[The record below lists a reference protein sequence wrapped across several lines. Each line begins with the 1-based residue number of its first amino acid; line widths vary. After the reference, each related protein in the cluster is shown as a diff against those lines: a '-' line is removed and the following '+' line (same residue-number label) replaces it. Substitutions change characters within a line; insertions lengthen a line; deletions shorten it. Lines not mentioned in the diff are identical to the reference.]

1 MYANEIHTL
10 FDNVPLPKSSIKLM
24 TSNSVKHKAM
34 WKVQIIVFVG
44 RSQGPRCVHFC
55 T

>member
-24 TSNSVKHKAM
+24 TSNAVKHKAIGHVETQTM
-34 WKVQIIVFVG
+34 QTTDCAD
-44 RSQGPRCVHFC
+44 RADCAD
-55 T
+55 